1 MTLTDEDF
9 RAALRGYEEQKRQI
23 DVLVARISQ
32 QLAGKTVSPAAA
44 INAGNKRRISA
55 AGRKRIS
62 EAQRRRWAAQKKAA
76 A

>member
-1 MTLTDEDF
+1 MTLTAEDI
-9 RAALRGYEEQKRQI
+9 RAAILGYEEQKRRI
-23 DVLVARISQ
+23 DLIMARISQ

-44 INAGNKRRISA
+44 TKHKISA